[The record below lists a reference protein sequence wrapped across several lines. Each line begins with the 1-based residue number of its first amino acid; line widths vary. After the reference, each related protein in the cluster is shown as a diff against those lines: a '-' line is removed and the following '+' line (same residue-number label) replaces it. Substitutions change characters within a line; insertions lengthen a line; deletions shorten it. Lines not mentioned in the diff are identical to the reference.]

1 MLHLIA
7 SSCRLV
13 ELDQLFLIPLGGDEE
28 SETFKGNWQGLCV
41 YEVAYAVFRGQSAV
55 TTKRHSE
62 TIAVFRDRDFPN
74 FYQHLLSFWRE
85 ANFSVIQILE

>member
-28 SETFKGNWQGLCV
+28 NETFKGNWQGLCV

-55 TTKRHSE
+55 TTKRHSLK
-62 TIAVFRDRDFPN
+62 
-74 FYQHLLSFWRE
+74 LLQSF
-85 ANFSVIQILE
+85 VIVISPIFTSIC